1 MSFAN
6 DSFDNY
12 GGGFTDTTEQVQVVT
27 KRLAKPISVGMLN
40 WCKNFSSMPEKSN
53 DFASQSFSEMSSAP
67 NVIKYEDMEISNV
80 LFSGFISDLSVQSGF
95 NVYRVDDGSGS
106 YDVRYY
112 KQNDTGLDGGDNEG
126 EFLDPEEETSK
137 EDEIDNKFRKK
148 DLVRF
153 SGATKLSN
161 NNVNLSYVR
170 MHKVMNYNAHIDM
183 LLEACQQ
190 FAISKNL
197 LNEYGEVPNGSSGQ
211 SGSSK
216 SQKNLFLDTTLSIS
230 DRIVEYLTV
239 AKHQYSDGS
248 GVPRREIEDKLN
260 LDTEAVLTA
269 LDDLINVGTVHEEDG
284 NFILM

>member
-6 DSFDNY
+6 DSFDNF
-12 GGGFTDTTEQVQVVT
+12 GGGFTENTDQVQVVT

-40 WCKNFSSMPEKSN
+40 WCKNFSSMPEKNN
-53 DFASQSFSEMSSAP
+53 DFASQSFNEMSLAP
-67 NVIKYEDMEISNV
+67 SVIKYEDMEINNV
-80 LFSGFISDLSVQSGF
+80 LFSGFISDLSIQPGF
-95 NVYRVDDGSGS
+95 NVYRIDDSSGS

-112 KQNDTGLDGGDNEG
+112 KQNDTGIIGGDQED
-126 EFLDPEEETSK
+126 EFLDHEEETNK

-148 DLVRF
+148 DLVRV

-170 MHKVMNYNAHIDM
+170 MQKVMNYNAHIDM

-190 FAISKNL
+190 FAISKSL
-197 LNEYGEVPNGSSGQ
+197 LNEYGDLPNGSSAQ

-216 SQKNLFLDTTLSIS
+216 SQKNLFLDTTLSIA
-230 DRIVEYLTV
+230 DRIVEFLTV

-248 GVPRREIEDKLN
+248 GVPRREIEEKLN
-260 LDTEAVLTA
+260 LDSEAVLTA